1 MITMKKKLVSLILML
16 QVSEI
21 LSAQTINA
29 RTDLNNILTNYILP
43 VGGVLLFLGFLV
55 LVIANLD
62 CLWGNNG
69 ASAEEGW
76 MNVGKGTAF
85 IFVILTLLGAIANK
99 LASMSFQI

>member
-43 VGGVLLFLGFLV
+43 VAGLLLFLGFIV

-62 CLWGNNG
+62 SIRGKNG
-69 ASAEEGW
+69 ASEKRDG
-76 MNVGKGTAF
+76 
-85 IFVILTLLGAIANK
+85 
-99 LASMSFQI
+99 

>member
-1 MITMKKKLVSLILML
+1 MITMKKKLVSLILIL
-16 QVSEI
+16 QVSAI
-21 LSAQTINA
+21 LAAPPLNP
-29 RTDLNNILTNYILP
+29 RTDLKNILTNYILP
-43 VGGVLLFLGFLV
+43 VAGLLLFLGFIV

-62 CLWGNNG
+62 SIRGKNG

>member
-1 MITMKKKLVSLILML
+1 MKKKLVSLTLML
-16 QVSEI
+16 QVSEM

-43 VGGVLLFLGFLV
+43 AAALLLFTGFV
-55 LVIANLD
+55 ILVIANLD
-62 CLWGNNG
+62 SIRGKNG

>member
-1 MITMKKKLVSLILML
+1 ML
-16 QVSEI
+16 QVSEM

-43 VGGVLLFLGFLV
+43 AAGLLLFTGFV
-55 LVIANLD
+55 ILVIANLD
-62 CLWGNNG
+62 SIRGKNG

>member
-1 MITMKKKLVSLILML
+1 MKKKLISLILTL
-16 QVSEI
+16 QVPEM
-21 LSAQTINA
+21 LSAQVINA
-29 RTDLNNILTNYILP
+29 RSDLNNILTNYILP
-43 VGGVLLFLGFLV
+43 VAGLLLFLGFIV

-62 CLWGNNG
+62 SIRGKNG

>member
-1 MITMKKKLVSLILML
+1 MIMKKKLVLLTLML
-16 QVSEI
+16 QVSEM
-21 LSAQTINA
+21 LPAQTINA

-43 VGGVLLFLGFLV
+43 AAGLLLFTGFV
-55 LVIANLD
+55 ILVIANLD
-62 CLWGNNG
+62 SIRGKNG

>member
-1 MITMKKKLVSLILML
+1 MKKKLVSLTLML

-43 VGGVLLFLGFLV
+43 AAGLLLFTVFV
-55 LVIANLD
+55 ILVIANLD
-62 CLWGNNG
+62 SIRGKNG